1 MELKDPAIESQEFFE
16 FTISCSREVLS
27 IVFAYVMVS
36 IALLNPERNPQFNS
50 R

>member
-27 IVFAYVMVS
+27 IVCLRDGVNCATES
-36 IALLNPERNPQFNS
+36 
-50 R
+50 